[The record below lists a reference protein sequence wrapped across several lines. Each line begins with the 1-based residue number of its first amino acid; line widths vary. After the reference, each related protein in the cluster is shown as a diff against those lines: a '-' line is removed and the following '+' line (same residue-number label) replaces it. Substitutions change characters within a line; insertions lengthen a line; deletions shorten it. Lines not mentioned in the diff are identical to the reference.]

1 MSYLAGSSIAS
12 ATQMASCGVWLGDIR
27 FLEVKLSF
35 STSEAGDELTVIRR
49 IVNSGYAR
57 ASKSKNSTTK

>member
-35 STSEAGDELTVIRR
+35 SISEAILAQCGPSN
-49 IVNSGYAR
+49 NSQNGEY
-57 ASKSKNSTTK
+57 

>member
-27 FLEVKLSF
+27 FLEVKLIF
-35 STSEAGDELTVIRR
+35 STSEGSKDERGFDTAWVDVLKIFLSEMRGT
-49 IVNSGYAR
+49 
-57 ASKSKNSTTK
+57 